1 MHQRENGLEIHPC
14 FTASFQSMTIQSTI
28 EEGKKVYNM
37 IGPDLERRYP
47 NQYVTIDPVS
57 KEYFI
62 DPHMGTAMAKAQARF
77 PGREF
82 YTTKIGERTAIK
94 MKV

>member
-1 MHQRENGLEIHPC
+1 MTLQTIIDTGKRVYETLRPTLEIK
-14 FTASFQSMTIQSTI
+14 F
-28 EEGKKVYNM
+28 
-37 IGPDLERRYP
+37 P

-62 DPHMGTAMAKAQARF
+62 DAAMGQALAKAQARF

-82 YTTKIGERTAIK
+82 YTTKIGERTAMK

>member
-1 MHQRENGLEIHPC
+1 
-14 FTASFQSMTIQSTI
+14 MTTQTVIA
-28 EEGKKVYNM
+28 EGKKVYET
-37 IGPDLERRYP
+37 IRPTLELKYP
-47 NQYVTIDPVS
+47 NQYVTIDPIS

-62 DPHMGTAMAKAQARF
+62 DPAFGKALAKAQARF

-82 YTTKIGERTAIK
+82 YTIKIGERTAMK